1 MATLEKIKAALDA
14 ALPGAVVATDTFRGM
29 DAVRVDAGSI
39 LKVCTLLR
47 DDPEF
52 SFDML
57 TDLTAVD
64 YLGRDKRFEVVY
76 HLYSFKYNT
85 RLRLRADVADGEAIS
100 TVEGV
105 WKVANWLEREVYDLM
120 GITFAGHS
128 DLRRLMLWEGYEGHP
143 LRKDFPLQGIPQ
155 KAVYR

>member
-1 MATLEKIKAALDA
+1 MASIDKIKAALDS
-14 ALPGAVVATDTFRGM
+14 ALSGAVLGTDSFRGM
-29 DAVRVDAGSI
+29 DALRVDASAI
-39 LKVCTLLR
+39 VKICSFLR
-47 DDPEF
+47 DNPEF
-52 SFDML
+52 SFEML

-64 YLGRDKRFEVVY
+64 YLGREKRFEVVY

-85 RLRLRADVADGEAIS
+85 RLRLRADLGEGEPIQ

-105 WKVANWLEREVYDLM
+105 WKAANWLEREVFDLM

-128 DLRRLMLWEGYEGHP
+128 DLRRIMMWEGYEGHP
-143 LRKDFPLQGIPQ
+143 LRKDFPLLGIPQ